1 MRHLKYVTDDAIWK
15 KKKEEK
21 KKNNKHTES
30 RNRFWQRRADLGFP
44 RGEQEGVRWMGI
56 LGAFWMQTVTFRM
69 DGQWDPTVQ
78 HREMCVTGS
87 LCCTTEL
94 DKTL

>member
-1 MRHLKYVTDDAIWK
+1 MAPDFKAYYKAKAIK
-15 KKKEEK
+15 IM
-21 KKNNKHTES
+21 
-30 RNRFWQRRADLGFP
+30 FP
-44 RGEQEGVRWMGI
+44 RGKGEGVGQMGI
-56 LGAFWMQTVTFRM
+56 LQGFWMQTVTPEM

-94 DKTL
+94 D